1 MFKPALVACAAAGI
15 FSSAYAEN
23 LESNIE
29 HISIYANRTASTE
42 QEVLASITVLQR
54 ADIQARQAADLPAL
68 LAQLP
73 GISVARSGGRG
84 QLSSVFIRG
93 GEAKHTLVLIDGVR
107 SGSATA
113 GAKSLAMLPLEL
125 IERIEIIRGPRAAF
139 YGADAMAGVI
149 AISTRRSEQVE
160 LNANVGSNGQHGA
173 DVSAACQ
180 GEQLKLHASAGAQRA
195 DGIDA
200 QVNADPDRDGYR
212 QRFVKLAG
220 TYQSEIGEWSAQADV
235 TSGYYQFDNQ
245 WGTED
250 ASDTLNRT
258 YLLGWQHS
266 NGHWQQQ
273 VQLSRLL
280 DSDVSFGSTS
290 RSPFQTERDEFS
302 YQLTMPLT
310 DNVSTISGINWYQE
324 DVAKSAADYSQSN
337 RRNRAVFA
345 GLTLQQAAVNLNM
358 VARRD
363 LDSQFGGANTWQLAA
378 GYQFNPSWLLRIGR
392 AASFKAP
399 SFNDLY
405 YPGSENPLLRPER
418 AVEDEVALSFS
429 SELFGLN
436 MAWFDR
442 NVTDLLQ
449 WGNGKMENI
458 ANARIKGIETSG
470 ELRFTQINH
479 TLSYTWLDARDA
491 NAQRLIRRPE
501 HAVHWRGSYQLDSW
515 SVFVT
520 TDYQS
525 KTRQGPF
532 DPVAQLPA
540 FTLWGLGAQL
550 DLSTKAVLRI
560 KIDNLSDK
568 QYQTVAGYNSY
579 GMTGSLSLSVV
590 LP

>member
-1 MFKPALVACAAAGI
+1 MFKPALFACVAACYLGSACA
-15 FSSAYAEN
+15 EN
-23 LESNIE
+23 SEPNIE
-29 HISIYANRTASTE
+29 HISIYANRTATAE
-42 QEVLASITVLQR
+42 QQVLASITVLQR
-54 ADIQARQAADLPAL
+54 ADIVARQAADLPAL

-149 AISTRRSEQVE
+149 AISTRRADEVE
-160 LNANVGSNGQHGA
+160 LNANAGSNGQHGA
-173 DVSAACQ
+173 DVSAAYQ
-180 GEQLKLHASAGAQRA
+180 GQQLKLHASVGAQRA

-200 QVNADPDRDGYR
+200 QTNADPDRDGYR
-212 QRFVKLAG
+212 QRFVKVAG
-220 TYQSEIGEWSAQADV
+220 TYQSGFGEWSAQADV
-235 TSGYYQFDNQ
+235 SSGYYQFDNQ
-245 WGTED
+245 WGSED

-266 NGHWQQQ
+266 NGHWQQR

-280 DSDVSFGSTS
+280 DSDISFGAAS

-310 DNVSTISGINWYQE
+310 EAVSTISGINWYQE

-345 GLTLQQAAVNLNM
+345 GLTLQQSAVNLNM

-363 LDSQFGGANTWQLAA
+363 LDSQFSGANTWQLAA
-378 GYQFNPSWLLRIGR
+378 GYQFNPSWLVRIGR

-418 AVEDEVALSFS
+418 AVEDEVALSFT
-429 SELFGLN
+429 SEPLALN
-436 MAWFDR
+436 LAWFDR
-442 NVTDLLQ
+442 DVADLLQ
-449 WGNGKMENI
+449 WGDGKMENI
-458 ANARIKGIETSG
+458 ANANIKGIEASG
-470 ELRFTQINH
+470 ELRLEQISH
-479 TLSYTWLDARDA
+479 TLSYSWLDARDG

-520 TDYQS
+520 GDYQS

-532 DPVAQLPA
+532 DAVAQLPA
-540 FTLWGLGAQL
+540 FTLWGLGAQF
-550 DLSTKAVLRI
+550 DLSTQAVLRV

-568 QYQTVAGYNSY
+568 RYQTVPGYNSY
-579 GMTGSLSLSVV
+579 GITGSLSLSYL